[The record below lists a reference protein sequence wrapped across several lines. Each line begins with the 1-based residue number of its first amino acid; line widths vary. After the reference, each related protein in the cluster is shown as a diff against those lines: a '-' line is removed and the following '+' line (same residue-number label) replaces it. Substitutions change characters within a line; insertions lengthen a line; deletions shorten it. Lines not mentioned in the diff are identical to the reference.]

1 MDDLIS
7 RQAAIDLLKQMR
19 KDGDMIPWEG
29 KDVFARIRKLPSA
42 QPEII
47 RCKDCKCWVPGYITD
62 NDDFIPPKCGE
73 WQQMVGH
80 SSDDYCSL
88 AERREVTT

>member
-1 MDDLIS
+1 MTNDLIS

-42 QPEII
+42 QPDII
-47 RCKDCKCWVPGYITD
+47 Y
-62 NDDFIPPKCGE
+62 CGE
-73 WQQMVGH
+73 CKHMMPNGKCRQFADSTIRPSASDFCSAGERKDNGRINQQTGG
-80 SSDDYCSL
+80 D
-88 AERREVTT
+88 